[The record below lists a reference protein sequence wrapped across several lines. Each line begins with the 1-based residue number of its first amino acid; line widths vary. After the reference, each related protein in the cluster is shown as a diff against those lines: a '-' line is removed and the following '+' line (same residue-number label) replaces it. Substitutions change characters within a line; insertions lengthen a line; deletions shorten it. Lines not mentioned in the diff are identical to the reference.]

1 MEISFNIFKAGLF
14 KVNSFIFIIFLTND
28 VCPNLEQILLEGQEH
43 HQWKQDQEN
52 HITFTNFYK
61 LAACLYLHNITGQ
74 LLLQKIFFIQCLL
87 YMKSNLP
94 FGNAREKMYPFF
106 LPNLQVGGD
115 DLFLYIFLNGM
126 PPRAKKRIM
135 MDCSQHLNSI
145 TNEM

>member
-1 MEISFNIFKAGLF
+1 MMFVLILNKYYL
-14 KVNSFIFIIFLTND
+14 KVKSIINGSRIRRVILLLLIFISRRHVYIKSPYFMYIY
-28 VCPNLEQILLEGQEH
+28 V
-43 HQWKQDQEN
+43 
-52 HITFTNFYK
+52 
-61 LAACLYLHNITGQ
+61 LHNISSQ
-74 LLLQKIFFIQCLL
+74 LLLQKTFFIQFLL

>member
-1 MEISFNIFKAGLF
+1 MEAGSGESYFFLL
-14 KVNSFIFIIFLTND
+14 IFISSL
-28 VCPNLEQILLEGQEH
+28 
-43 HQWKQDQEN
+43 HQKSLS
-52 HITFTNFYK
+52 TFT
-61 LAACLYLHNITGQ
+61 LHNIARQ
-74 LLLQKIFFIQCLL
+74 HLLQKTFFSPALLL
-87 YMKSNLP
+87 YVKSNLP

-126 PPRAKKRIM
+126 LPRAKKRIM

>member
-1 MEISFNIFKAGLF
+1 MMFVLILNKYYL
-14 KVNSFIFIIFLTND
+14 KVKSIINGSRIRRVILLLLIFISLRHVYIYITLNTS
-28 VCPNLEQILLEGQEH
+28 QI
-43 HQWKQDQEN
+43 
-52 HITFTNFYK
+52 
-61 LAACLYLHNITGQ
+61 
-74 LLLQKIFFIQCLL
+74 LLQKIFFIQCLL

-115 DLFLYIFLNGM
+115 ERRPFLYVFLNGM